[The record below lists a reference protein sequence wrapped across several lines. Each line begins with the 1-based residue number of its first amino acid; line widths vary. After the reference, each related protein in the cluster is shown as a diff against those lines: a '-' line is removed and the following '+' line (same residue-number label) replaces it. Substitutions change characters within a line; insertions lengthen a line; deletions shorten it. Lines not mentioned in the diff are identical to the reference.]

1 MTEQERIDKEKER
14 RRLIAGLANENP
26 QDELYFSVLDKRM
39 RDNKS
44 MLDPLWNLFKTNTPT
59 PPVQMQPSSPEAL
72 AINSPYEQNLY
83 SLKKRFP
90 TFDDKYLDA
99 VLTNPTFAGTRQKYV
114 DQGIIGGPINTIVN
128 HTRVVN
134 PITKTG
140 GGVVDSTPFKP
151 NQLYTLPPGVQ
162 TVLNNLGIKG
172 KGTEDLPKIAE
183 AAATGGMDY
192 MSLLKILGMVN
203 SGSQTQSNVRP
214 AITPGIT
221 PAVAGTKIQDEDL
234 YARYRR

>member
-72 AINSPYEQNLY
+72 AINSPYEQNLF
-83 SLKKRFP
+83 SLTKKYP
-90 TFDDKYLDA
+90 TLNNEYLKD

-114 DQGIIGGPINTIVN
+114 DQGIIGGPINT
-128 HTRVVN
+128 VVN

-151 NQLYTLPPGVQ
+151 NQLNTLNPDVQ

>member
-1 MTEQERIDKEKER
+1 MTEQERNDKEKER

-26 QDELYFSVLDKRM
+26 QEELYFSVLDKRM

-72 AINSPYEQNLY
+72 AINSPYEQNLS
-83 SLKKRFP
+83 SLTKKYP
-90 TFDDKYLDA
+90 TLDNEYLKN

-114 DQGIIGGPINTIVN
+114 DQGIIGGPINT
-128 HTRVVN
+128 VVN

-151 NQLYTLPPGVQ
+151 NQLNTLNPDVQ
-162 TVLNNLGIKG
+162 TVLNNLGIGG

-183 AAATGGMDY
+183 AAAATGGMDY
-192 MSLLKILGMVN
+192 MSLLKILGMMGGSN
-203 SGSQTQSNVRP
+203 SKAV
-214 AITPGIT
+214 TPGIT
-221 PAVAGTKIQDEDL
+221 PGVTPGVAGSRIQEEDL
-234 YARYRR
+234 YAKYRR